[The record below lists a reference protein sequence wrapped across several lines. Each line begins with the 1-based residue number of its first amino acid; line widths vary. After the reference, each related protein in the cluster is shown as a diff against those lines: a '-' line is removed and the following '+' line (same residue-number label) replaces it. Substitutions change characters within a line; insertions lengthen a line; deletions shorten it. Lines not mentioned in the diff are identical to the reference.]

1 MKKSVLKIFAVASAA
16 AIALT
21 ACGTSLNGGKAV
33 KLDPDNPVAIE
44 IWHYYNGQ
52 QLRAFNDMVAEFNE
66 TVGQEQGIIVEAFS
80 QGNISQLMDKV
91 IDSANKKVG
100 SEDIPDIFAAYA
112 DTAYQIDRMGLAANL
127 DNYLTAEEL
136 SGYVPEYIEEGRIG
150 SNGELKIFPIAK
162 STEIMML
169 NKTDWDKFSS
179 DTGASLDDLETIEG
193 ITKVSKSYY
202 QWTDGLT
209 EKPDDGKAFF
219 GRDAIANY
227 FIIGYKQFGVDLF
240 SVKDGEVTF
249 QPQKNIMKKLW
260 DNYYVPYVNGWFGA
274 YGNFRADDA
283 QMGDLIAFV
292 GSTSGATYFPDQVKR
307 DDIEGYPIEMLVFK
321 PPCFQQ
327 APYKVAVQ
335 QGAGMVVTKSDSRTE
350 YACSVF
356 LKWFTEDE
364 RNIKFSIDSGYMP
377 VKKTANQVDK
387 VLDAT
392 AKMDQTN
399 SVKKF
404 EKTLPVSIETVNE
417 YELYTNKAF
426 NGGTKARNVLE
437 TSMQGQAKKDSAE
450 VDKLVSEG
458 MGRPEAAAKFTTDD
472 NFERW
477 YADFVKELESSIQ

>member
-1 MKKSVLKIFAVASAA
+1 
-16 AIALT
+16 
-21 ACGTSLNGGKAV
+21 
-33 KLDPDNPVAIE
+33 
-44 IWHYYNGQ
+44 
-52 QLRAFNDMVAEFNE
+52 
-66 TVGQEQGIIVEAFS
+66 
-80 QGNISQLMDKV
+80 
-91 IDSANKKVG
+91 
-100 SEDIPDIFAAYA
+100 
-112 DTAYQIDRMGLAANL
+112 
-127 DNYLTAEEL
+127 
-136 SGYVPEYIEEGRIG
+136 
-150 SNGELKIFPIAK
+150 
-162 STEIMML
+162 
-169 NKTDWDKFSS
+169 
-179 DTGASLDDLETIEG
+179 
-193 ITKVSKSYY
+193 
-202 QWTDGLT
+202 
-209 EKPDDGKAFF
+209 
-219 GRDAIANY
+219 
-227 FIIGYKQFGVDLF
+227 
-240 SVKDGEVTF
+240 
-249 QPQKNIMKKLW
+249 
-260 DNYYVPYVNGWFGA
+260 
-274 YGNFRADDA
+274 
-283 QMGDLIAFV
+283 MGDLIAFV

-458 MGRPEAAAKFTTDD
+458 MGLSLIHSSGDYLKCKALSKRKMRSGPNRHDAE
-472 NFERW
+472 
-477 YADFVKELESSIQ
+477 KESNITAFILYRRDKYTIS